1 MLMAPSDTSD
11 TTRQPSARNTD
22 AATRRPIRAVMKRY
36 RPSRKA
42 LQAAG
47 TRDPVADN
55 AATIHAPPGIAAPPT
70 TARRLSVPWTLP
82 GTPTVQVFELWLG
95 VPRERQVQVERFV
108 MQRTGVRSQH
118 ETLWLDTSA
127 ADLAHAGLGLALQRE
142 RGVWN
147 QKLSS
152 LESGQQHDVVLG
164 AAAGVPRGDLTR
176 HASHALV
183 KRAMRAVGG
192 TEAPLSVQSVC
203 VEHIHARSTRHA
215 GGHVELT
222 FSRWRSRAANRG
234 SCGGTLMLRG
244 PDASRLVELARQ
256 LAPRFGLWM
265 GEDQT
270 AWRAGFVRDGGQA
283 VLARALRLDAG
294 MPPSAALAAMVE
306 NSLQQIVPNVAALA
320 AGRGRAE
327 HLHQARVGIRRL
339 RAALRAFAE
348 WAPDVDANWEPTLA
362 EIFRRLGAQRDLDVL
377 QCAVFPAIAAAGG
390 PAVQF
395 TPTGGIEAAPQRVA
409 RDPRITSLLLSL
421 QAFVWNHR
429 GDPPAAASTDAAAT
443 RERASADL
451 RKMHIQLSRDA
462 KRFARS
468 DVERQH
474 RARKRLK
481 RLRYCAEFVASLFP
495 RRKAQRFLDALRPA
509 QEAIGQYTDLLVAED
524 HLLQEAV
531 DDVGRWFALGWI
543 AARRAPAITKAE
555 KSLRRSMKVLPP
567 W

>member
-1 MLMAPSDTSD
+1 MPMAPSDTSD
-11 TTRQPSARNTD
+11 TTRQPSERNTD
-22 AATRRPIRAVMKRY
+22 TATRRPIRAVMKRY

-42 LQAAG
+42 LQATG

-55 AATIHAPPGIAAPPT
+55 AATIHAPPGIASPPT
-70 TARRLSVPWTLP
+70 TARRLSVSWTLP
-82 GTPTVQVFELWLG
+82 GTPAVQMFELWLG
-95 VPRERQVQVERFV
+95 VPRERQAQVERFV
-108 MQRTGVRSQH
+108 MQRTGVRSQR

-142 RGVWN
+142 RGVWS

-164 AAAGVPRGDLTR
+164 AAAGVPRADLTR
-176 HASHALV
+176 HAGHALV

-192 TEAPLSVQSVC
+192 TEAPLSVQAVC
-203 VEHIHARSTRHA
+203 VERIHARSTRHA
-215 GGHVELT
+215 GGRIELT

-234 SCGGTLMLRG
+234 ACGGTLMLRG
-244 PDASRLVELARQ
+244 SDASRLVELARQ

-270 AWRAGFVRDGGQA
+270 AWRAGFVRNGGQA

-294 MPPSAALAAMVE
+294 MLPSAALAAMVE
-306 NSLQQIVPNVAALA
+306 NSLQQIAPNVAALA

-348 WAPDVDANWEPTLA
+348 WAPDVDANWEPALA
-362 EIFRRLGAQRDLDVL
+362 EIFRRLGAQRDRDVI
-377 QCAVFPAIAAAGG
+377 QGAVFPAIAAAGG

-395 TPTGGIEAAPQRVA
+395 KPTGGIEAAPQRVA
-409 RDPRITSLLLSL
+409 RDPRVTSLLLSL
-421 QAFVWNHR
+421 QAFVWSHR

-443 RERASADL
+443 RERASAAL

-462 KRFARS
+462 KRFARG